1 MLEETSLEEKKNEAQ
16 KLLEQF
22 KSAINQP
29 RLYVYQFFEN
39 MRNEIDIQ
47 SFKALN
53 ETNKER
59 IYEHQAKLIVKVQ
72 EFESFCLEQLV
83 DKANDFQV
91 IIEQVETILNGAV
104 VFQAELDRI
113 NVLLSNELLKVE
125 KVLFQDKSMFFLKN
139 AKIDNESADTDD
151 GEIADQN
158 DDKSAYCCSIT
169 FNLKTMSKI
178 IERKNMFGLLI
189 TVEDCFTRRE
199 IFNKK

>member
-1 MLEETSLEEKKNEAQ
+1 MYEETSIEEMKAEAWN
-16 KLLEQF
+16 LLEQF
-22 KSAINQP
+22 KTAVNMP

-83 DKANDFQV
+83 EKANDFQV

-113 NVLLSNELLKVE
+113 NELLSNEILKVE

-139 AKIDNESADTDD
+139 GKIDNESVDIDDDEFAYTDD
-151 GEIADQN
+151 DEIAEQ
-158 DDKSAYCCSIT
+158 DDDESAYYSSIAD
-169 FNLKTMSKI
+169 NLEIMSKI
-178 IERKNMFGLLI
+178 IKQKNAYYG
-189 TVEDCFTRRE
+189 
-199 IFNKK
+199 